1 MTLRAKLLR
10 TVGSMVAVRR
20 EDGRHGDFSIAK
32 TVLRLAE
39 QLGLATTAEGIE
51 TEEQRTKLVAMG
63 CNNGQGF
70 LFSRPLTAEQFEA
83 FLNEQQP
90 PPHR

>member
-1 MTLRAKLLR
+1 MTLRAKPLR
-10 TVGSMVAVRR
+10 IARPMAAVRC
-20 EDGRHGDFSIAK
+20 EDGRYGDFSIAK
-32 TVLRLAE
+32 TALRLAE
-39 QLGLATTAEGIE
+39 QLGLATTAKAIE

-63 CNNGQGF
+63 YNNGQGF
-70 LFSRPLTAEQFEA
+70 LFSIPLNAEQFEA

>member
-51 TEEQRTKLVAMG
+51 TEEQRTKLGAMG
-63 CNNGQGF
+63 CDNGQGF

-83 FLNEQQP
+83 FLNAQQP